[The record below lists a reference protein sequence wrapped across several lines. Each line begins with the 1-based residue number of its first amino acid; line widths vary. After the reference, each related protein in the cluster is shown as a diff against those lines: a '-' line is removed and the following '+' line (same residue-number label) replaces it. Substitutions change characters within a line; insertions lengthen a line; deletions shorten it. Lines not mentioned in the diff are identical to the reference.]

1 MQMEEWDNNVNKFIM
16 SDNVLISVI
25 VPVYN
30 VEQYLRHCLAS
41 IGAQSYQNLEII
53 LVDDGSSDGSGEIC
67 DSFAQTD
74 SRCFVVHQENQGSW
88 AARNTGQKIAKGDF
102 IMFVDGDDFLHKDA
116 VKCLYEA
123 LIKHPEC
130 GLSMCKYKRTT
141 SLEDSLSVKEDRSEY
156 VISLEQLLNLGD
168 KILPDVVWN
177 KLYRRSLIDG
187 IWAREYRIAQDLDFN
202 YRVYMHLEFVVLID
216 SELYYWMQR
225 SNSAMHQTTYRPS
238 YLKIATEICHRNY
251 LECPDDQDLLRA
263 YFLQRL
269 YMRLL
274 LFRLYARDTEEESV
288 ASHCNCCVRDTWRA
302 YMSCKRISLI
312 ERACSIILLQCPPR
326 LTGLLMSIRRKFL

>member
-1 MQMEEWDNNVNKFIM
+1 M
-16 SDNVLISVI
+16 SDKVLISVI

-30 VEQYLRHCLAS
+30 VEPYLKHCLAS
-41 IGAQSYQNLEII
+41 ITAQSYQNLEII
-53 LVDDGSSDGSGEIC
+53 LVDDCSTDGSGEIC

-74 SRCFVVHQENQGSW
+74 SRCFVVHQENQGVW

-102 IMFVDGDDFLHKDA
+102 ILFVDSDDYLHKDA

-130 GLSMCKYKRTT
+130 GLSMCKYKRIT
-141 SLEDSLSVKEDRSEY
+141 SLGDNLSVKEDRSEH

-202 YRVYMHLEFVVLID
+202 YRVYMHLDFAVLIN
-216 SELYYWMQR
+216 SELYFWMQR
-225 SNSAMHQTTYRPS
+225 PNSAMHKTNYRPS

-251 LECPDDQDLLRA
+251 LDCPDDQGLLKA

-274 LFRLYARDTEEESV
+274 LFRLYAWDIEERGCV
-288 ASHCNCCVRDTWRA
+288 ISHCYRCVRDTWRA

-312 ERACSIILLQCPPR
+312 ERVSCLVLLKCPPR
-326 LTGLLMSIRRKFL
+326 LTGLLMSVRRKFI